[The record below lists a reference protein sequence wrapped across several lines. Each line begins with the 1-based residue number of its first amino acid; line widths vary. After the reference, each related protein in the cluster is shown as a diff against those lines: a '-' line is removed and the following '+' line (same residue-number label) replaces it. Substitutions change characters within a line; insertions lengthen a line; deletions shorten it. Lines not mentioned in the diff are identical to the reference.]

1 MFRISTY
8 ISFSISF
15 SGEASLITRYEKR
28 EVGWGEGVGG
38 GGVGSSHP
46 IPRDLT
52 NGQCKLQKN
61 LNNHPNTGWSFNLVP
76 SLYGMAVFY
85 MQGLRLF
92 NNYFEKR
99 S

>member
-1 MFRISTY
+1 M
-8 ISFSISF
+8 
-15 SGEASLITRYEKR
+15 
-28 EVGWGEGVGG
+28 
-38 GGVGSSHP
+38 
-46 IPRDLT
+46 
-52 NGQCKLQKN
+52 LQKLKN
-61 LNNHPNTGWSFNLVP
+61 YVNDNGATVSGFCNETTGRVTKSLNRKMNYRFQDTGWSFNLVP